1 MNLSKEL
8 NYLPM
13 DQDERIKKFNDHLNS
28 LPIEQLYAEG
38 NKQHKKNEEDFQKL
52 KTALAEDRCNYCGN
66 PLSHFSE
73 KKPCFHW
80 LLKPNGFKKRHFP
93 LLYKQKSFHQLE
105 AYLRWVANCD
115 RPMKNINDLV
125 DEKSSSKFIEETI
138 CYKNIEWSF
147 SCSHEDRVG
156 HKDRHEGQIPH
167 YHFQMKVD
175 GNVVINYNGFHI
187 PFADYDEFFF
197 TVKAGKFDRLRARN
211 VQGAGMQDMFDR
223 MSPEEI
229 VDNMEHAEDV
239 GGAELNVDTII
250 QADEGTTISG
260 DDIADMIEE
269 RKRTRVPMAKL
280 VQGLKNVKVQ
290 TVISPG
296 PGVPEIAARKRSRGK
311 DKNGD

>member
-1 MNLSKEL
+1 MS
-8 NYLPM
+8 P
-13 DQDERIKKFNDHLNS
+13 DDRIKNFNEYLNS
-28 LPIEQLYAEG
+28 IPLEKLHAEG
-38 NKQHKKNEEDFQKL
+38 DKQHKKDEEDFQEL
-52 KTALAEDRCNYCGN
+52 KTALAEGRCNYCGN

-93 LLYKQKSFHQLE
+93 LLYEQKSFHQLE

-115 RPMKNINDLV
+115 KPMKNINDLIE
-125 DEKSSSKFIEETI
+125 EKSSSKFIEETI
-138 CYKNIEWSF
+138 RYKNIEWSF
-147 SCSHEDRVG
+147 SCSHGDRAG
-156 HKDRHEGQIPH
+156 HKDRHEGQMPH

-187 PFADYDEFFF
+187 PFDDYDEFSFA
-197 TVKAGKFDRLRARN
+197 VKADKFDRLKARH
-211 VQGAGMQDMFDR
+211 VQGAGMQAMLDH

-229 VDNMEHAEDV
+229 VDNMRHAENEEDAELDV
-239 GGAELNVDTII
+239 GIMI

-269 RKRTRVPMAKL
+269 RKRTGVSMAKL
-280 VQGLKNVKVQ
+280 VQRLKNVKVQ

-296 PGVPEIAARKRSRGK
+296 PGVPEIASRKRNRGK
-311 DKNGD
+311 DKNEGLN